1 MTLRTFYLR
10 AEKIDIPTG
19 FNIYPMTTDKGKSIA
34 VVQPTEKEVQQQ
46 EQIAPLTHTD
56 QGLRK
61 ILGGN
66 TDYWKLDGDYAMR
79 VHKRPRKALFTPH
92 NSGCPIPEGE
102 LDDWRLTIINR
113 QGQQQEQLQEN
124 PTQLSKQELQRRLEG
139 DNWTGETRFRRKI
152 TPTRR
157 ATSKITPT
165 RQSSQP
171 QRLMDTPPTRS
182 KIQLRAPQK
191 IWRPKAAPSTNLDTT
206 QPKETIHRPL
216 AAQEDNQDYWERQG
230 EHWIRHHTT
239 LRTTLFTPTD
249 GPGHPPIN
257 TLEPHRTTITH
268 NNFGEVSQR
277 KDDWTVMGNAALPFQ
292 WKGTTRFTVKKDYE
306 YIQENHDEEQ
316 QHEHHEAHRAR
327 GLRQP
332 QQPTPQQ
339 IAEHNLT
346 HLPYR
351 NWCPI
356 CVQGKGRQDN
366 YKKQQSR
373 QPVIQVDFAYIK
385 SQQDPKTTPVL
396 TAVDVTT
403 QLCMAVL
410 VPDKSSM
417 MDYMINNLQAFIFER
432 GRTQGILQSD
442 NEDTLNALL
451 KATAAKVGTM
461 SVRHSPSYSSNS
473 QGSVER
479 LHRTLLGQIR
489 VVKAQVES
497 NYSMTM
503 STKHCLLPWIV
514 RHAAWTVNRY
524 VIHSDGYTSFER
536 RWGRNYERAI
546 CEFGETL
553 LYLPPQ
559 HKKLPKADLRM
570 QKCIWLG
577 KVSETGQNYVA
588 TESGVQKVRTVRRLQ
603 PDFRHDLAL
612 LNKVS
617 GTPWAPRR
625 NTFRNTVG
633 YATTTVREKKV
644 HSRFWT
650 TDECDGRHR
659 CRTRNKTTTH
669 YTTSTTSIYIDV
681 KFTTTT
687 G

>member
-1 MTLRTFYLR
+1 
-10 AEKIDIPTG
+10 
-19 FNIYPMTTDKGKSIA
+19 
-34 VVQPTEKEVQQQ
+34 
-46 EQIAPLTHTD
+46 
-56 QGLRK
+56 
-61 ILGGN
+61 
-66 TDYWKLDGDYAMR
+66 
-79 VHKRPRKALFTPH
+79 
-92 NSGCPIPEGE
+92 
-102 LDDWRLTIINR
+102 
-113 QGQQQEQLQEN
+113 
-124 PTQLSKQELQRRLEG
+124 
-139 DNWTGETRFRRKI
+139 
-152 TPTRR
+152 
-157 ATSKITPT
+157 
-165 RQSSQP
+165 
-171 QRLMDTPPTRS
+171 
-182 KIQLRAPQK
+182 
-191 IWRPKAAPSTNLDTT
+191 
-206 QPKETIHRPL
+206 
-216 AAQEDNQDYWERQG
+216 
-230 EHWIRHHTT
+230 
-239 LRTTLFTPTD
+239 
-249 GPGHPPIN
+249 
-257 TLEPHRTTITH
+257 
-268 NNFGEVSQR
+268 
-277 KDDWTVMGNAALPFQ
+277 MGNAALPFR

-306 YIQENHDEEQ
+306 NIQENHDEEQ

-356 CVQGKGRQDN
+356 CVQGEGRQDN

-373 QPVIQVDFAYIK
+373 QPIIQVDFAYIK
-385 SQQDPKTTPVL
+385 SQQDPKTIPVL

-410 VPDKSSM
+410 VPDKPSM
-417 MDYMINNLQAFIFER
+417 MNYMINHLQAFIFEC

-451 KATAAKVGTM
+451 QATAAKVGSMT
-461 SVRHSPSYSSNS
+461 VRHSPSYSSNS

-570 QKCIWLG
+570 QKCIWLE
-577 KVSETGQNYVA
+577 KVSETGENYGRTKGTNS
-588 TESGVQKVRTVRRLQ
+588 TETTTGLQIRPRTVEQSFRHTMGTTTEHLQ
-603 PDFRHDLAL
+603 PI
-612 LNKVS
+612 V
-617 GTPWAPRR
+617 
-625 NTFRNTVG
+625 RNTVG

-644 HSRFWT
+644 HARFRT
-650 TDECDGRHR
+650 TNERYGRHR
-659 CRTRNKTTTH
+659 CGTRNKTTTH
-669 YTTSTTSIYIDV
+669 YTTSTTSVHIDV
-681 KFTTTT
+681 HDHYRIVLWLLHQPDDNIHHYQHHLDKHYDV
-687 G
+687 

>member
-1 MTLRTFYLR
+1 MYSNFKSYHHLLIDSGASTHVCPKDYAPDLPLRPCGEPVPQLYTVTNKKIPVYGIKYVPYKQDNFRIMIPYYVCDVKYPILSASRLLDRGYGLDFTPRHCTITHGQQQAHLIRHSGLFYLR

-19 FNIYPMTTDKGKSIA
+19 FDIYPMTTDSGKSIA
-34 VVQPTEKEVQQQ
+34 VIQPTERAAQQQ

-56 QGLRK
+56 QGLRQ

-66 TDYWKLDGDYAMR
+66 TDYWKLDGDYAIR
-79 VHKRPRKALFTPH
+79 VHERPRKALLTPH
-92 NSGCPIPEGE
+92 NSGCPIPEEE
-102 LDDWRLTIINR
+102 LDDWRLTI
-113 QGQQQEQLQEN
+113 
-124 PTQLSKQELQRRLEG
+124 
-139 DNWTGETRFRRKI
+139 RRKT

-157 ATSKITPT
+157 ATSKTTPT

-206 QPKETIHRPL
+206 QPKETIHPPL
-216 AAQEDNQDYWERQG
+216 TAQEDNQDYWERQG
-230 EHWIRHHTT
+230 EHWIRHHTL

-249 GPGHPPIN
+249 GPGHPPIS

-316 QHEHHEAHRAR
+316 QHEHHEAHRAI

-339 IAEHNLT
+339 IAEHNVT

-373 QPVIQVDFAYIK
+373 QPIIQVDFAYIK
-385 SQQDPKTTPVL
+385 SQQDPKTIPVL

-410 VPDKSSM
+410 VPDKPSM

-432 GRTQGILQSD
+432 GRTHGILQSD

-451 KATAAKVGTM
+451 QATASKVGSMT
-461 SVRHSPSYSSNS
+461 VRHSPSYSSNS

-503 STKHCLLPWIV
+503 STKHCLLSWIV

-536 RWGRNYERAI
+536 RWGRKPCMDYAV
-546 CEFGETL
+546 
-553 LYLPPQ
+553 
-559 HKKLPKADLRM
+559 H
-570 QKCIWLG
+570 QKHGRTTWL
-577 KVSETGQNYVA
+577 KCYKS
-588 TESGVQKVRTVRRLQ
+588 S
-603 PDFRHDLAL
+603 AL
-612 LNKVS
+612 
-617 GTPWAPRR
+617 
-625 NTFRNTVG
+625 
-633 YATTTVREKKV
+633 
-644 HSRFWT
+644 
-650 TDECDGRHR
+650 
-659 CRTRNKTTTH
+659 
-669 YTTSTTSIYIDV
+669 
-681 KFTTTT
+681 
-687 G
+687 

>member
-1 MTLRTFYLR
+1 
-10 AEKIDIPTG
+10 
-19 FNIYPMTTDKGKSIA
+19 
-34 VVQPTEKEVQQQ
+34 
-46 EQIAPLTHTD
+46 
-56 QGLRK
+56 
-61 ILGGN
+61 
-66 TDYWKLDGDYAMR
+66 
-79 VHKRPRKALFTPH
+79 
-92 NSGCPIPEGE
+92 
-102 LDDWRLTIINR
+102 
-113 QGQQQEQLQEN
+113 
-124 PTQLSKQELQRRLEG
+124 
-139 DNWTGETRFRRKI
+139 
-152 TPTRR
+152 
-157 ATSKITPT
+157 
-165 RQSSQP
+165 
-171 QRLMDTPPTRS
+171 MDTPPTRS

-216 AAQEDNQDYWERQG
+216 TAQEDNQDYWERQG

-257 TLEPHRTTITH
+257 TLEPYRTTITH

-339 IAEHNLT
+339 IAE
-346 HLPYR
+346 
-351 NWCPI
+351 
-356 CVQGKGRQDN
+356 
-366 YKKQQSR
+366 
-373 QPVIQVDFAYIK
+373 VDFAYIK

-410 VPDKSSM
+410 VPDKASM
-417 MDYMINNLQAFIFER
+417 MDYMVNNLQAFIFEC

-451 KATAAKVGTM
+451 NATAAKVGTM

-577 KVSETGQNYVA
+577 KVSETGENYVA

-603 PDFRHDLAL
+603 PDFKYDLAL

-617 GTPWAPRR
+617 GAPWAPRR
-625 NTFRNTVG
+625 NTYNPSCLQHCWIRNYNRQRKEG
-633 YATTTVREKKV
+633 PRKISDNK
-644 HSRFWT
+644 
-650 TDECDGRHR
+650 
-659 CRTRNKTTTH
+659 RTLR
-669 YTTSTTSIYIDV
+669 TTSLRNPQQNNNALHHLHDFRPHRRQVHDHYRIVLWLLHQLDDNIHHYQHHLDKHYDV
-681 KFTTTT
+681 
-687 G
+687 